1 VKRLLSF
8 VLIAAFLFT
17 PAVNAAPKKISVK
30 AMQLVT
36 TVGTPDEVSGVVA
49 SGKSLIVY
57 GSKAAKAY
65 ARAVDT
71 TGKELWNISLD
82 QSLASIATAAV
93 VDSVGDIWIAGATP
107 LALGL
112 TPPSPAAT
120 PAATPVNPDNASALP
135 TTTVGNLQAVTLW
148 KITAA
153 GVLAGTSTLPTSSVV
168 FPTAL
173 SVDRNGAS
181 IVGIIGTEKGS
192 AGFFVNSDKAGVFGK
207 LLQIGS
213 VTTTADAVV
222 RHTDGTFTVVGSS
235 SETLAGKKVAGITDG
250 VLIKISKAQKITS
263 VVRSSAA
270 KGKRIWNS
278 ATSTLLLGGEVVA
291 GGKTETAITKFS
303 SSFAPTWTYRF
314 ASTGP
319 AITVG
324 STYAVFISTGAT
336 PQLNWNPR
344 VATPLLLTFNAKGAV
359 VAADSGP
366 VGQRELLGAVLSK
379 ELGLLVVTS
388 SADTVSIFTLITR

>member
-1 VKRLLSF
+1 VKRLLSL

-17 PAVNAAPKKISVK
+17 PAANSAPKKISVK
-30 AMQLVT
+30 PMQLVT
-36 TVGTPDEVSGVVA
+36 TVGTPDEVSGVVI

-57 GSKAAKAY
+57 GSKASKAY

-71 TGKELWNISLD
+71 TGKELWNLSLD
-82 QSLASIATAAV
+82 QSPASIATAAA
-93 VDSVGDIWIAGATP
+93 VDSAGDIWIAGATP

-120 PAATPVNPDNASALP
+120 PVNPDNAAATP
-135 TTTVGNLQAVTLW
+135 TTTVGNLQAVTIW
-148 KITAA
+148 KLTAA
-153 GVLAGTSTLPTSSVV
+153 GVLASTNTLPTSSVV
-168 FPTAL
+168 FPTAI

-213 VTTTADAVV
+213 VSTTTDAVV
-222 RHTDGTFTVVGSS
+222 RHRDGSFTVAGSS
-235 SETLAGKKVAGITDG
+235 SETLAGKKVAGATDG
-250 VLIKISKAQKITS
+250 VLIKISKALKITS
-263 VVRSSAA
+263 VIRSSAV

-319 AITVG
+319 AVTVG
-324 STYAVFISTGAT
+324 STYAAFISTGAT
-336 PQLNWNPR
+336 PQLNWNPK
-344 VATPLLLTFNAKGAV
+344 VATPLLLTFDAKGAIT
-359 VAADSGP
+359 AADSGP
-366 VGQRELLGAVLSK
+366 IGQKEVLGAVLSK

-388 SADTVSIFTLITR
+388 SADTVSIFTLIPR

>member
-1 VKRLLSF
+1 MKRLLSL
-8 VLIAAFLFT
+8 VLIAAFLFI

-30 AMQLVT
+30 PMQLVT

-57 GSKAAKAY
+57 GSKASKAY

-71 TGKELWNISLD
+71 TGKELWNLSLD
-82 QSLASIATAAV
+82 QSPASIATAAA
-93 VDSVGDIWIAGATP
+93 VDSAGDIWIVGATP

-120 PAATPVNPDNASALP
+120 PVNPDNAAATP
-135 TTTVGNLQAVTLW
+135 TTAVGNLQAVTIW
-148 KITAA
+148 KLTAA
-153 GVLAGTSTLPTSSVV
+153 GVLASTNTFPTSSVV
-168 FPTAL
+168 FPTAI

-213 VTTTADAVV
+213 VSTTTDAVV
-222 RHTDGTFTVVGSS
+222 RHTDGSFTVAGSS
-235 SETLAGKKVAGITDG
+235 SETLAGKKVAGVTDG
-250 VLIKISKAQKITS
+250 VLIKISKALKITS
-263 VVRSSAA
+263 VIRSLAV

-319 AITVG
+319 AVTVG
-324 STYAVFISTGAT
+324 STYAAFISTGAT
-336 PQLNWNPR
+336 PQLNWNPK
-344 VATPLLLTFNAKGAV
+344 VATPLLLTFDAKGAIT
-359 VAADSGP
+359 AADSGP
-366 VGQRELLGAVLSK
+366 VGQKEVLGAVLSK

-388 SADTVSIFTLITR
+388 SADTVSIFTLIPR

>member
-8 VLIAAFLFT
+8 VLIAGLLVA
-17 PAVNAAPKKISVK
+17 PAAHAAPKKIAVK
-30 AMQLVT
+30 PLQLMT
-36 TVGTPDEVSGVVA
+36 TVGTPEEVSGVVA

-71 TGKELWNISLD
+71 TGKELWNLSLD

-120 PAATPVNPDNASALP
+120 PINPDNAAAVP
-135 TTTVGNLQAVTLW
+135 TTNVGNLQAVTLW
-148 KITAA
+148 RVTAA
-153 GVLAGTSTLPTSSVV
+153 GVLAGTNTLPTSSVV
-168 FPTAL
+168 FPTAI

-192 AGFFVNSDKAGVFGK
+192 AGFFVNTDKAGLFGK
-207 LLQIGS
+207 LLQIGLAS
-213 VTTTADAVV
+213 TTADAVV
-222 RHTDGTFTVVGSS
+222 RHTDGSFTVAGSS
-235 SETLAGKKVAGITDG
+235 SETLAGKKVAGVTDG
-250 VLIKISKAQKITS
+250 VLIKISKALKITS
-263 VVRSSAA
+263 VVRSSAV

-291 GGKTETAITKFS
+291 GGKAETAITKFTT
-303 SSFAPTWTYRF
+303 SFAPTWTYRF

-319 AITVG
+319 AVTVG
-324 STYAVFISTGAT
+324 STYAAFISTGPT
-336 PQLNWNPR
+336 PQLNWNPK
-344 VATPLLLTFNAKGAV
+344 VATPLLLTFNAKGTV

-366 VGQRELLGAVLSK
+366 IGQKELLGAILSK
-379 ELGLLVVTS
+379 ELGLLVVTA

>member
-8 VLIAAFLFT
+8 VLIAAFLVA
-17 PAVNAAPKKISVK
+17 PAAHAAPKKIAVK
-30 AMQLVT
+30 PLQLMT
-36 TVGTPDEVSGVVA
+36 TVGTPEEVSGVVA

-71 TGKELWNISLD
+71 TGKELWNLSLD

-112 TPPSPAAT
+112 TSPSPVAT
-120 PAATPVNPDNASALP
+120 PINPDNAAAVP
-135 TTTVGNLQAVTLW
+135 TTNIGNLQAVTLW
-148 KITAA
+148 RVTAA
-153 GVLAGTSTLPTSSVV
+153 GVLAGTNTLPTSSVV
-168 FPTAL
+168 FPTAI

-192 AGFFVNSDKAGVFGK
+192 AGFLVNTDKAGMFGK

-213 VTTTADAVV
+213 ISTTTDAVV
-222 RHTDGTFTVVGSS
+222 RHTDGSFTVAGSS
-235 SETLAGKKVAGITDG
+235 SETLAGKKVAGVTDG
-250 VLIKISKAQKITS
+250 VLIKISKALKITS
-263 VVRSSAA
+263 VVRSSAV

-291 GGKTETAITKFS
+291 GGKTETAITKFTT
-303 SSFAPTWTYRF
+303 SFAPTWTYRF

-324 STYAVFISTGAT
+324 STYAAFISTGPT
-336 PQLNWNPR
+336 PQLNWNPK
-344 VATPLLLTFNAKGAV
+344 VATPLLLTFNAKGTV

-366 VGQRELLGAVLSK
+366 IGQKELLGAILSK
-379 ELGLLVVTS
+379 ELGLLVVTA

>member
-1 VKRLLSF
+1 VKRLLPF
-8 VLIAAFLFT
+8 VLIAGLLVA
-17 PAVNAAPKKISVK
+17 PATHAAPKKIAVK
-30 AMQLVT
+30 PLQLLT
-36 TVGTPDEVSGVVA
+36 TVGTPEEVSGVVA

-71 TGKELWNISLD
+71 TGKELWNLSLD

-112 TPPSPAAT
+112 TSPSPVAT
-120 PAATPVNPDNASALP
+120 PINPDNAAAVP
-135 TTTVGNLQAVTLW
+135 TTNIGNLQAVTLW
-148 KITAA
+148 RVTAA
-153 GVLAGTSTLPTSSVV
+153 GVLAGTNTLPTSSVV
-168 FPTAL
+168 FPTAI

-192 AGFFVNSDKAGVFGK
+192 AGFLVNTDKAGMFGK

-213 VTTTADAVV
+213 ISTTTDAVV
-222 RHTDGTFTVVGSS
+222 RHTDGSFTVAGSS
-235 SETLAGKKVAGITDG
+235 SETLAGKKVAGVTDG
-250 VLIKISKAQKITS
+250 VLIKISKALKITS
-263 VVRSSAA
+263 VVRSSAV

-291 GGKTETAITKFS
+291 GGKTETAITKFTT
-303 SSFAPTWTYRF
+303 SFAPTWTYRF

-324 STYAVFISTGAT
+324 STYAAFISTGPT
-336 PQLNWNPR
+336 PQLNWNPKA
-344 VATPLLLTFNAKGAV
+344 ATPLLLTFNAKGTV

-366 VGQRELLGAVLSK
+366 IGQKELLGAILSK
-379 ELGLLVVTS
+379 ELGLLAVTA
-388 SADTVSIFTLITR
+388 SADTVSIFTLIPR

>member
-1 VKRLLSF
+1 MKRLLSL

-17 PAVNAAPKKISVK
+17 SAANSAPKKISVK
-30 AMQLVT
+30 PMQLVT
-36 TVGTPDEVSGVVA
+36 TVGTPDEVSGVVV

-57 GSKAAKAY
+57 GSKASKAY

-71 TGKELWNISLD
+71 TGKELWNLSLD
-82 QSLASIATAAV
+82 QSPASIATAAA
-93 VDSVGDIWIAGATP
+93 VDSAGDIWIAGATP

-120 PAATPVNPDNASALP
+120 PVNPDNAAATP
-135 TTTVGNLQAVTLW
+135 TTAVGNLQAVTIW
-148 KITAA
+148 KLTAA
-153 GVLAGTSTLPTSSVV
+153 GVLASTNTLPTSSVV
-168 FPTAL
+168 FPTAI

-213 VTTTADAVV
+213 VSTTTDAVV
-222 RHTDGTFTVVGSS
+222 RHTDGSFTVAGSS
-235 SETLAGKKVAGITDG
+235 SETLAGKKVAGVTDG
-250 VLIKISKAQKITS
+250 VLIKISKALKITS
-263 VVRSSAA
+263 VIRSSAV

-291 GGKTETAITKFS
+291 AGKTETAITKFS

-319 AITVG
+319 AVTVG
-324 STYAVFISTGAT
+324 STYAAFISTGAT
-336 PQLNWNPR
+336 PQLNWNPK
-344 VATPLLLTFNAKGAV
+344 VATPLLLTFDAKGAIT
-359 VAADSGP
+359 AADR
-366 VGQRELLGAVLSK
+366 GQIGQKEVLGAVLSK

-388 SADTVSIFTLITR
+388 SADTVSIFTLIPR

>member
-1 VKRLLSF
+1 MKRLLSL

-30 AMQLVT
+30 PMQLVT

-57 GSKAAKAY
+57 GSKASKAY

-71 TGKELWNISLD
+71 TGKELWNLSLD
-82 QSLASIATAAV
+82 QSPASIATAAA
-93 VDSVGDIWIAGATP
+93 VDSAGDIWIAGATP

-120 PAATPVNPDNASALP
+120 PVNPDNAAATP
-135 TTTVGNLQAVTLW
+135 TTAVGNLQAVTIW
-148 KITAA
+148 KLTAA
-153 GVLAGTSTLPTSSVV
+153 GVLASTNTLPTSSVV
-168 FPTAL
+168 FPTAI

-192 AGFFVNSDKAGVFGK
+192 AGFFVNSDKAAVFSK

-213 VTTTADAVV
+213 VSTTTDAVV
-222 RHTDGTFTVVGSS
+222 RHTDGSFTVAGSS
-235 SETLAGKKVAGITDG
+235 SETLAGKKVAGVTDG
-250 VLIKISKAQKITS
+250 VLIKISKALKITS
-263 VVRSSAA
+263 VIRSSAV

-291 GGKTETAITKFS
+291 AGKTETAITKFS
-303 SSFAPTWTYRF
+303 SSFTPTWTYRF

-319 AITVG
+319 AVTVG
-324 STYAVFISTGAT
+324 STYAAFISTGAT
-336 PQLNWNPR
+336 PQLNWNPK
-344 VATPLLLTFNAKGAV
+344 VATPLLLTFDAKGAIT
-359 VAADSGP
+359 AADSGP
-366 VGQRELLGAVLSK
+366 IGQKEVLGAVLSK

-388 SADTVSIFTLITR
+388 SADTVSIFTLIPR

>member
-1 VKRLLSF
+1 MKRLLSL

-30 AMQLVT
+30 PMQLVT
-36 TVGTPDEVSGVVA
+36 TVGTPDEVSGVVV

-57 GSKAAKAY
+57 GSKASKAY
-65 ARAVDT
+65 ARAVDM
-71 TGKELWNISLD
+71 TGKELWNLSLD
-82 QSLASIATAAV
+82 QSPASIATAAA
-93 VDSVGDIWIAGATP
+93 VDSAGDIWIAGATP

-120 PAATPVNPDNASALP
+120 PVNPDNAAATP
-135 TTTVGNLQAVTLW
+135 TTAVGNLQAVTIW
-148 KITAA
+148 KLTAA
-153 GVLAGTSTLPTSSVV
+153 GVLASTNTLPTSSVV
-168 FPTAL
+168 FPTAI

-213 VTTTADAVV
+213 VSTTTDAVV
-222 RHTDGTFTVVGSS
+222 RHTDGSFTVAGSS
-235 SETLAGKKVAGITDG
+235 SETLAGKKVAGVTDG
-250 VLIKISKAQKITS
+250 VLIKISKALKITS
-263 VVRSSAA
+263 VIRSSAV

-291 GGKTETAITKFS
+291 AGKTETAITKFS

-319 AITVG
+319 AVTVG
-324 STYAVFISTGAT
+324 STYAAFISTGAT
-336 PQLNWNPR
+336 PQLNWNPK
-344 VATPLLLTFNAKGAV
+344 VATPLLLTFDAKGAIT
-359 VAADSGP
+359 AADSGP
-366 VGQRELLGAVLSK
+366 IGQKEVLGAVLSK

-388 SADTVSIFTLITR
+388 SADTVSIFTLIPR

>member
-1 VKRLLSF
+1 MKRLLSF
-8 VLIAAFLFT
+8 VLIAGLLVA
-17 PAVNAAPKKISVK
+17 PAAHAAPKKIAVK
-30 AMQLVT
+30 PLQLMT
-36 TVGTPDEVSGVVA
+36 TVGTPEEVSGVVA
-49 SGKSLIVY
+49 SGKTLIVY

-71 TGKELWNISLD
+71 TGKELWNLSLD

-120 PAATPVNPDNASALP
+120 PINPDNAAAVP
-135 TTTVGNLQAVTLW
+135 TTNVGNLQAVTLW
-148 KITAA
+148 RVTAA
-153 GVLAGTSTLPTSSVV
+153 GVLAGTNTLPTSSVV
-168 FPTAL
+168 FPTAI

-192 AGFFVNSDKAGVFGK
+192 AGFIVNTDKAGLFGK
-207 LLQIGS
+207 LLQIGLAS
-213 VTTTADAVV
+213 TTADAVV
-222 RHTDGTFTVVGSS
+222 RHTDGSFTVAGSS
-235 SETLAGKKVAGITDG
+235 SETLAGKKVAGVTDG
-250 VLIKISKAQKITS
+250 VLIKISKALKITS
-263 VVRSSAA
+263 VVRSSAV

-291 GGKTETAITKFS
+291 GGKAETAITKFTT
-303 SSFAPTWTYRF
+303 SFAPTWTYRF

-319 AITVG
+319 AVTVG
-324 STYAVFISTGAT
+324 STYAAFISTGPT
-336 PQLNWNPR
+336 PQLNWNPK
-344 VATPLLLTFNAKGAV
+344 VATPLLLTFNAKGTV

-366 VGQRELLGAVLSK
+366 IGQKELLGAILSK
-379 ELGLLVVTS
+379 ELGLLVVTA

>member
-8 VLIAAFLFT
+8 VLIAAFLVA
-17 PAVNAAPKKISVK
+17 PAAHAAPKKIAVK
-30 AMQLVT
+30 PLQLMT
-36 TVGTPDEVSGVVA
+36 TVGTPEEVSGVVA

-71 TGKELWNISLD
+71 TGKELWNLSLD

-112 TPPSPAAT
+112 TSPSPAAT
-120 PAATPVNPDNASALP
+120 PINPDNAAAVP
-135 TTTVGNLQAVTLW
+135 TTNVGNLQAVTLW
-148 KITAA
+148 RVTAA
-153 GVLAGTSTLPTSSVV
+153 GVLAGTNTLPTSSVV
-168 FPTAL
+168 FPTAI

-192 AGFFVNSDKAGVFGK
+192 AGFIVNTDKAGLFGK
-207 LLQIGS
+207 LLQIGLAS
-213 VTTTADAVV
+213 TTADAVV
-222 RHTDGTFTVVGSS
+222 RHTDGSFTLAGSS
-235 SETLAGKKVAGITDG
+235 SETLAGKKVAGVTDG
-250 VLIKISKAQKITS
+250 VLIKISKALKITS
-263 VVRSSAA
+263 VVRSSAV

-291 GGKTETAITKFS
+291 GGKAETAITKFTT
-303 SSFAPTWTYRF
+303 SFAPTWTYRF

-319 AITVG
+319 AVTVG
-324 STYAVFISTGAT
+324 STYAAFISTGPT
-336 PQLNWNPR
+336 PQLNWNPK
-344 VATPLLLTFNAKGAV
+344 VATPLLLTFNAKGTV

-366 VGQRELLGAVLSK
+366 IGQKELLGAILSK
-379 ELGLLVVTS
+379 ELGLLVVTA

>member
-1 VKRLLSF
+1 MKRLLSF
-8 VLIAAFLFT
+8 VLIAVFLFT
-17 PAVNAAPKKISVK
+17 PTANAAPKKISVK

-36 TVGTPDEVSGVVA
+36 TVGIPEEVSGVVA

-57 GSKAAKAY
+57 GSKASKAY

-71 TGKELWNISLD
+71 TGKELWNLSLD
-82 QSLASIATAAV
+82 QSPASIATAAV

-120 PAATPVNPDNASALP
+120 AVNPDNAAALP
-135 TTTVGNLQAVTLW
+135 TTNIGNLQAVTLW
-148 KITAA
+148 RVTAA
-153 GVLAGTSTLPTSSVV
+153 GVLAGTNTLPTSSVV
-168 FPTAL
+168 FPTAI

-192 AGFFVNSDKAGVFGK
+192 AGFLVNTDKAGMFGK

-213 VTTTADAVV
+213 ISTTTDAVV
-222 RHTDGTFTVVGSS
+222 RHTDGSFTVAGSS
-235 SETLAGKKVAGITDG
+235 SETLAGKKVAGVTDG
-250 VLIKISKAQKITS
+250 VLIKISKAMKITS
-263 VVRSSAA
+263 VVRSSAV

-278 ATSTLLLGGEVVA
+278 ATSTLLLGGEVIA
-291 GGKTETAITKFS
+291 GGKTETAITKFTT
-303 SSFAPTWTYRF
+303 SFAPTWTYRF

-324 STYAVFISTGAT
+324 STYAAFISTGPT
-336 PQLNWNPR
+336 PQLNWNPK
-344 VATPLLLTFNAKGAV
+344 VATPLLLTFNAKGTV

-366 VGQRELLGAVLSK
+366 IGQKELLGAILSK
-379 ELGLLVVTS
+379 ELGLLVVTA
-388 SADTVSIFTLITR
+388 SADTVSIFTLIPR

>member
-8 VLIAAFLFT
+8 VLIAAFLVA
-17 PAVNAAPKKISVK
+17 PAAHAAPKKIAVK
-30 AMQLVT
+30 PLQLMT
-36 TVGTPDEVSGVVA
+36 TVGTPEEVSGVVA

-71 TGKELWNISLD
+71 TGKELWNLSLD

-112 TPPSPAAT
+112 TSPSPVAT
-120 PAATPVNPDNASALP
+120 PINPDNAAAVP
-135 TTTVGNLQAVTLW
+135 TTNIGNLQAVTLW
-148 KITAA
+148 RVTAV
-153 GVLAGTSTLPTSSVV
+153 GVLSGTNTLPTSSVV
-168 FPTAL
+168 FPTAI

-192 AGFFVNSDKAGVFGK
+192 AGFIVNTDKAGLFGK
-207 LLQIGS
+207 LLQIGLAS
-213 VTTTADAVV
+213 TTADAVV
-222 RHTDGTFTVVGSS
+222 RHTDGSFTLAGSS
-235 SETLAGKKVAGITDG
+235 SETLAGKKVAGVTDG
-250 VLIKISKAQKITS
+250 VLIKISKALKITS
-263 VVRSSAA
+263 VVRSSAV

-291 GGKTETAITKFS
+291 GGKAETAITKFTT
-303 SSFAPTWTYRF
+303 SFAPTWTYRF

-319 AITVG
+319 AVTVG
-324 STYAVFISTGAT
+324 STYAAFISTGPT
-336 PQLNWNPR
+336 PQLNWNPK
-344 VATPLLLTFNAKGAV
+344 VATPLLLTFNAKGTV

-366 VGQRELLGAVLSK
+366 IGQKELLGAILSK
-379 ELGLLVVTS
+379 ELGLLVVTA
-388 SADTVSIFTLITR
+388 SADTVSIFTLIPR

>member
-8 VLIAAFLFT
+8 VLITAFLVAP
-17 PAVNAAPKKISVK
+17 PAHAAPKKIAVK
-30 AMQLVT
+30 PLQLLT
-36 TVGTPDEVSGVVA
+36 TVGTPEEVSGVVA

-71 TGKELWNISLD
+71 TGKELWNLSLD

-120 PAATPVNPDNASALP
+120 PINPDNAAAVP
-135 TTTVGNLQAVTLW
+135 TTSVGNLQAVTLW
-148 KITAA
+148 RVTAA
-153 GVLAGTSTLPTSSVV
+153 GVLAATNTLPTSSVV
-168 FPTAL
+168 FPTAI
-173 SVDRNGAS
+173 SVDRNGSS

-192 AGFFVNSDKAGVFGK
+192 AGFLVNTDKAGLFGK

-213 VTTTADAVV
+213 VSTTTDAVV
-222 RHTDGTFTVVGSS
+222 RHTDGSFTVAGSS
-235 SETLAGKKVAGITDG
+235 SETLVGKKVAGVTDG
-250 VLIKISKAQKITS
+250 VLIKISKALKITS
-263 VVRSSAA
+263 VVRSSAV

-291 GGKTETAITKFS
+291 GGKTETAITKFTT
-303 SSFAPTWTYRF
+303 SFAPTWTYRF

-324 STYAVFISTGAT
+324 STYAAFISTAPT
-336 PQLNWNPR
+336 PQLNWNPK
-344 VATPLLLTFNAKGAV
+344 VATPLLLTFNAKGTV

-366 VGQRELLGAVLSK
+366 IGQKELLGAILSK
-379 ELGLLVVTS
+379 ELGLLVVTA

>member
-1 VKRLLSF
+1 VKRLLSI

-17 PAVNAAPKKISVK
+17 PAANSAPKKISVK
-30 AMQLVT
+30 PMQLVT
-36 TVGTPDEVSGVVA
+36 TVGTPDEVSGVVV

-57 GSKAAKAY
+57 GSKASKAY

-71 TGKELWNISLD
+71 TGKELWNLSLD
-82 QSLASIATAAV
+82 QSPASIATAAA
-93 VDSVGDIWIAGATP
+93 VDSAGDIWIAGATP

-120 PAATPVNPDNASALP
+120 PVNPDNAAATP
-135 TTTVGNLQAVTLW
+135 TTTVGNLQAVTIW
-148 KITAA
+148 KLTAA
-153 GVLAGTSTLPTSSVV
+153 GVLASTNTLPTSSVV
-168 FPTAL
+168 FPTAI

-181 IVGIIGTEKGS
+181 IVGITGTEKGS
-192 AGFFVNSDKAGVFGK
+192 AGFFVDSDKAGVFGK

-213 VTTTADAVV
+213 VSTTTDAVV
-222 RHTDGTFTVVGSS
+222 RHTDGSFTVAGSS
-235 SETLAGKKVAGITDG
+235 SETLAGKKVAGATDG
-250 VLIKISKAQKITS
+250 VLIKISKALKITS
-263 VVRSSAA
+263 VIRSSAV

-319 AITVG
+319 AVTVG
-324 STYAVFISTGAT
+324 STYAAFISTGAT
-336 PQLNWNPR
+336 PQLNWNPK
-344 VATPLLLTFNAKGAV
+344 VATPLLLTFDAKGAIT
-359 VAADSGP
+359 AADSGP
-366 VGQRELLGAVLSK
+366 IGQKEVLGAVLSK

-388 SADTVSIFTLITR
+388 SADTVSIFTLIPR

>member
-1 VKRLLSF
+1 VKRLLSL

-17 PAVNAAPKKISVK
+17 PAANSAPKKISVK
-30 AMQLVT
+30 PLQLVT

-57 GSKAAKAY
+57 GSKTSKAY
-65 ARAVDT
+65 ARAVDM
-71 TGKELWNISLD
+71 TGKELWNLSLD
-82 QSLASIATAAV
+82 QSPTSIATAAA
-93 VDSVGDIWIAGATP
+93 VDSAGDIWIAGATP

-120 PAATPVNPDNASALP
+120 PVNPDNAAATP
-135 TTTVGNLQAVTLW
+135 TTTVGNLQAVTIW
-148 KITAA
+148 KLTAA
-153 GVLAGTSTLPTSSVV
+153 GVLASTNTLPTSSVV
-168 FPTAL
+168 FPTAI

-213 VTTTADAVV
+213 VSTTTDAVV
-222 RHTDGTFTVVGSS
+222 RHTDGSFTVAGSS
-235 SETLAGKKVAGITDG
+235 SETLAGKKVAGATDG
-250 VLIKISKAQKITS
+250 VLIKISKALKITS
-263 VVRSSAA
+263 VIRSSAV

-291 GGKTETAITKFS
+291 GGKTETAITKYS

-319 AITVG
+319 AVTVG
-324 STYAVFISTGAT
+324 STYAAFISTGAT
-336 PQLNWNPR
+336 PQLNWNPK
-344 VATPLLLTFNAKGAV
+344 VATPLLLTFDAKGAIT
-359 VAADSGP
+359 AADSGP
-366 VGQRELLGAVLSK
+366 IGQKEVLGAVLSK

-388 SADTVSIFTLITR
+388 SADTVSIFTLIPR